1 MASSRKPTAPR
12 TAPAPAP
19 AGRATGSVT
28 LADVAKIAGVS
39 PITVSRVVNQPGLVS
54 AGTVAR
60 VQEAIQRTGY
70 VPNLLAGGLASRR
83 SRLIA
88 AIVPTIANSIF
99 ADTIQALT
107 DRFSQAG
114 YQMMLGLSG
123 YAATRE
129 QDLLAAILSRR
140 PDGIV
145 LTGIAHTA
153 DTRRR
158 LLAARVPVVET
169 WDITPTPIDMLVGF
183 SHEKVGQT
191 VAEFLHARGYRK
203 PAILSASDQRAESRR
218 LGFLDAF
225 GRHGITEVP
234 SSIVPAPSS
243 LGLGREG
250 LARLLDGGAR
260 PDVVFCSSDTL
271 AQGALSEARAR
282 GLKVPE
288 QLAVMGFGDGL
299 GCGPAARCRTRYDCA
314 TIQRFILSSPRI
326 HVPSHAYPDRPARA
340 ADQFPPA
347 RAVPGRSAL
356 GAGRAAGVAA
366 RARAAGARGG
376 HIRPSRHHRRGHR
389 GHAEAHSHRE
399 LRRGL

>member
-1 MASSRKPTAPR
+1 MARSRPTAVPP
-12 TAPAPAP
+12 TPAAS
-19 AGRATGSVT
+19 ARATGSVT

-39 PITVSRVVNQPGLVS
+39 PITVSRVVNQPDLVS
-54 AGTVAR
+54 ADTVAR

-114 YQMMLGLSG
+114 YQVLLGLSG

-129 QDLLAAILSRR
+129 EELLGAILSRR
-140 PDGIV
+140 PDGVV
-145 LTGIAHTA
+145 LTGIAHTPDA
-153 DTRRR
+153 RRR
-158 LLAARVPVVET
+158 LLAARIPVVET
-169 WDITPTPIDMLVGF
+169 WDLTPTPIDMLVGF

-191 VAEFLHARGYRK
+191 LAEYVHGRGYRR

-218 LGFLDAF
+218 LGFLA
-225 GRHGITEVP
+225 GIARHGITDVP

-260 PDVVFCSSDTL
+260 PDVVLCSSDTL

-282 GLKVPE
+282 GIAVPE
-288 QLAVMGFGDGL
+288 RLAVMGFGDL
-299 GCGPAARCRTRYDCA
+299 NFAAHTYPALSTVRIDGPAIGR
-314 TIQRFILSSPRI
+314 
-326 HVPSHAYPDRPARA
+326 RA
-340 ADQFPPA
+340 AECLLA
-347 RAVPGRSAL
+347 RIDGKQVEHPVVDLGFEVIRRDSA
-356 GAGRAAGVAA
+356 
-366 RARAAGARGG
+366 
-376 HIRPSRHHRRGHR
+376 
-389 GHAEAHSHRE
+389 
-399 LRRGL
+399 

>member
-12 TAPAPAP
+12 ASPGSALSTAPTPAP

-39 PITVSRVVNQPGLVS
+39 PITVSRVVNQPGLVA

-191 VAEFLHARGYRK
+191 VAEFLYARGYRK

-250 LARLLDGGAR
+250 LARLLDGGAQ

-282 GLKVPE
+282 GLTVPE
-288 QLAVMGFGDGL
+288 QLAVMGFGDL
-299 GCGPAARCRTRYDCA
+299 NFAAHTYPALSTVRIDGPAIGRTAAECLLARIDGREVGERIIDLGFEV
-314 TIQRFILSSPRI
+314 IQRE
-326 HVPSHAYPDRPARA
+326 
-340 ADQFPPA
+340 
-347 RAVPGRSAL
+347 SA
-356 GAGRAAGVAA
+356 
-366 RARAAGARGG
+366 
-376 HIRPSRHHRRGHR
+376 
-389 GHAEAHSHRE
+389 
-399 LRRGL
+399 